1 MHLLTYVSIFYF
13 IVLLNSIIFWENIVF
28 KKLIVENIIIGFTNF
43 WCINI
48 SQLVS
53 SDILLWV
60 FFVDVQIF
68 TFSFLKYYVL
78 FLAKD
83 ELENYCQYDGLLH
96 GGGFY
101 LLYIQTLM
109 ALSLTVWA
117 MVVTYILLWV
127 SLAIMINFCVY
138 LVK

>member
-1 MHLLTYVSIFYF
+1 M
-13 IVLLNSIIFWENIVF
+13 
-28 KKLIVENIIIGFTNF
+28 
-43 WCINI
+43 
-48 SQLVS
+48 
-53 SDILLWV
+53 
-60 FFVDVQIF
+60 DVQIF

-101 LLYIQTLM
+101 LLSIQLLM
-109 ALSLTVWA
+109 GLSLTVWA

-127 SLAIMINFCVY
+127 SFFV
-138 LVK
+138 

>member
-1 MHLLTYVSIFYF
+1 M
-13 IVLLNSIIFWENIVF
+13 
-28 KKLIVENIIIGFTNF
+28 
-43 WCINI
+43 
-48 SQLVS
+48 
-53 SDILLWV
+53 
-60 FFVDVQIF
+60 DVQIF